1 MQIINKYNQIY
12 WVDLHPGDKIQI
24 ETGEYITLNK
34 DDIDEYGR
42 LKIDAK
48 LSPEMEA
55 NDLYIESIR
64 KRLNLD
70 VNNNPEF
77 VVFRMLASMNAAF
90 TEYENLK
97 NSGKLSPEFEA
108 LQKTNN
114 DTTIGRL
121 DSLEKV
127 IIDIVRT
134 FNLDW
139 HKTNTVT
146 PCYCL
151 TKNMDHYYETISIP
165 EWLYN
170 YIDREMRRK

>member
-1 MQIINKYNQIY
+1 MKIINKYNQIY
-12 WVDLHPGDKIQI
+12 WVDLHPGDQIQI

-42 LKIDAK
+42 LKIDAE
-48 LSPEMEA
+48 LSPAIEA
-55 NDLYIESIR
+55 NDLYIESLR
-64 KRLNLD
+64 KKLGGDMNKD
-70 VNNNPEF
+70 PEF
-77 VVFRMLASMNAAF
+77 IFFRMLASMSATF

-97 NSGKLSPEFEA
+97 NSGKLSTAFDIM
-108 LQKTNN
+108 QKTKH
-114 DTTIGRL
+114 DITIDRL

-139 HKTNTVT
+139 HKTDTVT

-151 TKNMDHYYETISIP
+151 MKNMDRYYEVINIP